1 MEGTSFGLT
10 IAFGAGLLSFLSPC
24 VLPLIPS
31 YVTFI
36 TGLSLEDVQ
45 KSRRAA
51 LVHSLLFILGFTLI
65 FLALGAT
72 ATALGQLLS
81 YQRVWISRVGGVL
94 IIVFGLYMLGVFNVA
109 LFSRER
115 RVHIADKPV
124 GYLGTLLVGITF
136 GAGWTP
142 CIGPILGSILTYTA
156 SSADLGRGL
165 QLLGAYSVGLAVPF
179 LLAAALVQQFLAVP
193 ARVTR
198 QMVWVSRAS
207 GARRIVVGLL
217 MVTNYFSIL
226 ASYLQ
231 ALAPEALLKRIW
243 VPASCF
249 PLPRLPARDAGSAWP
264 DGEVAG
270 SGKRPVPSHSRH
282 RLRRRGKRRRG
293 AALGGLGAPA
303 LEAGQ
308 QLARRDG
315 LQQHLAA
322 AGGPAAL
329 DGAHVV
335 ASRER

>member
-124 GYLGTLLVGITF
+124 GYLGTLLVGIAF

-142 CIGPILGSILTYTA
+142 CIGPILGSILTYAA
-156 SSADLGRGL
+156 SSADMARGIW
-165 QLLGAYSVGLAVPF
+165 LLLAYSLGLAVPF
-179 LLAAALVQQFLAVP
+179 LLSAVAVGRFRALFP
-193 ARVTR
+193 RMKR
-198 QMVWVSRAS
+198 QMGW
-207 GARRIVVGLL
+207 
-217 MVTNYFSIL
+217 M
-226 ASYLQ
+226 
-231 ALAPEALLKRIW
+231 
-243 VPASCF
+243 
-249 PLPRLPARDAGSAWP
+249 PRTPG
-264 DGEVAG
+264 
-270 SGKRPVPSHSRH
+270 
-282 RLRRRGKRRRG
+282 
-293 AALGGLGAPA
+293 
-303 LEAGQ
+303 
-308 QLARRDG
+308 
-315 LQQHLAA
+315 
-322 AGGPAAL
+322 
-329 DGAHVV
+329 
-335 ASRER
+335 